1 MEGDFVDWIFAR
13 TGKFDWIHAELGI
26 PIAELE
32 KAMPRLK
39 ELAKDNKGVVNVQI
53 LRSKKD
59 NAKIYAKYNTYKPK
73 EAEPEVKAKEQMPDR
88 EDDDLPF

>member
-1 MEGDFVDWIFAR
+1 MDSEFVDWIFAR
-13 TGKFDWIHAELGI
+13 TGKFDWIHAELGV
-26 PIAELE
+26 PVAELE
-32 KAMPRLK
+32 KALPRLR

-59 NAKIYAKYNTYKPK
+59 NNKIYAKYNTYKPK
-73 EAEPEVKAKEQMPDR
+73 EEVEVKAKEQMPDR